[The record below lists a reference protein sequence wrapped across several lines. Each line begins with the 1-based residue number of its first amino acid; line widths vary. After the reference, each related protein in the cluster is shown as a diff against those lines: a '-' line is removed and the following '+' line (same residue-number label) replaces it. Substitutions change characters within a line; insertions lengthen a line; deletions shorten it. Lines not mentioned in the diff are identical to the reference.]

1 MAEPGHKRTSR
12 SAACS
17 RRAPLKRR
25 RTRARKHNNKQVP
38 LGAGAGSD
46 EGGLALAECSRP
58 KRRRVTARG
67 VESAAAAAD
76 FSWRPILVPFVI
88 GSRDRPRAAATA
100 PVRGQLFAPSRAA
113 GVSAHL
119 RASAERKQRRQRAA
133 REREREDYRWPC
145 VLRNEGAVFISRPRY
160 KCMHGCGRPATPT
173 RGRNSPPGAGES
185 NLMIAL
191 ELSRAGNRRR
201 RRRRERTG

>member
-46 EGGLALAECSRP
+46 EGGLALTECSRP

-88 GSRDRPRAAATA
+88 GSRDRRRPLRRLFEANCLLPRGPPA
-100 PVRGQLFAPSRAA
+100 SRLTC
-113 GVSAHL
+113 GPRLSAN
-119 RASAERKQRRQRAA
+119 RDASEPP
-133 REREREDYRWPC
+133 ERERGRII
-145 VLRNEGAVFISRPRY
+145 VGRVF
-160 KCMHGCGRPATPT
+160 
-173 RGRNSPPGAGES
+173 
-185 NLMIAL
+185 
-191 ELSRAGNRRR
+191 
-201 RRRRERTG
+201 